1 MNDDIKGACVFL
13 VAGERSGDTHGA
25 ALIRELSQMG
35 GGVSFRGLGGPEM
48 AAAPDSAVEDWVEDA
63 GVLGLWEVL
72 KKYGWFR
79 RRMAETV
86 AEVQELRPDVVV
98 LIDYPGFNLR
108 LARRLQGL
116 RPETRLVQYISPQ
129 VWAWNRRR
137 IPEMARLLDRMLCI
151 FPFEKELYESSGLAT
166 DFVGH
171 PLGDALSAFVAS
183 APAREEDLT
192 GLFPGSRMREI
203 EKHLDDMLG
212 AVALVKDGEP
222 GGRWMVSAAS
232 DKLAGPVKERVAA
245 AGLEGVVAVEVGRSR
260 EWMARCGRGMVASGT
275 ATLEA
280 AMLGMPHCL
289 VYRVA
294 WPTYWIGR
302 MLVRVPYLGIANILA
317 GQEVVP
323 EFIQD
328 KLTPEALAGWLRGMH
343 ADKAR
348 AAQREALN
356 QAVAGLR
363 EPGAHR
369 RVAQAV
375 AQVIREGRLARRF
388 FESRG
393 T

>member
-1 MNDDIKGACVFL
+1 MNDSIKGARVFL

-25 ALIRELSQMG
+25 ALIRDLSRMVE
-35 GGVSFRGLGGPEM
+35 GVSFRGLGGPEM
-48 AAAPDSAVEDWVEDA
+48 AAAPGSEVEDWVEEA

-86 AEVQELRPDVVV
+86 AIVREWRPDVVV

-108 LARRLQGL
+108 LARRLQSL
-116 RPETRLVQYISPQ
+116 RPATRVVQYISPQ

-171 PLGDALSAFVAS
+171 PLGDALAEFVGGGAL
-183 APAREEDLT
+183 AREEGLT

-203 EKHLDDMLG
+203 EKHLDDMLA
-212 AVALVKDGEP
+212 AVALAKDGEP
-222 GGRWMVSAAS
+222 DGRWMVSAAS
-232 DKLAGPVKERVAA
+232 EKLAGPVRERVAA
-245 AGLEGVVAVEVGRSR
+245 AGLKGVVAVEVGRSR

-294 WPTYWIGR
+294 RPTYWLGR
-302 MLVRVPYLGIANILA
+302 MLVRVPHLGIANILA
-317 GQEVVP
+317 GREVVP

-328 KLTPEALAGWLRGMH
+328 KLTPEALADWLRTMRDGE
-343 ADKAR
+343 AREAQR
-348 AAQREALN
+348 AALD

-363 EPGAHR
+363 QPGAHR

-375 AQVIREGRLARRF
+375 AEVIRECGETADPFGPL
-388 FESRG
+388 
-393 T
+393 